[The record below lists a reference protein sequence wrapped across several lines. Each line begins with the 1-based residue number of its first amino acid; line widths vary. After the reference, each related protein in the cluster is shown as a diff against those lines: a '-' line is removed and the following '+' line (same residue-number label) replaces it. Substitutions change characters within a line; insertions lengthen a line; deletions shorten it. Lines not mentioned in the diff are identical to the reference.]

1 MDALREVDE
10 FSNSPVKVSR
20 MIGMHVV
27 NREGYLGTLKEVVI
41 DPQTGKVQHAL
52 VSFGGFLGI
61 GGKLIAVPFN
71 SLTYDA
77 VHNAYE
83 LDIPR
88 AQMRAAPGIDAE
100 NWPSISEEKRDRD
113 AHQYYGRSPF
123 WE

>member
-1 MDALREVDE
+1 MSALRELDE
-10 FSNSPVKVSR
+10 FSNSSVKVSR
-20 MIGMHVV
+20 MIGMPVV
-27 NREGYLGTLKEVVI
+27 NREGYLGYLKEVII
-41 DPQTGKVQHAL
+41 DPHTGKVQHAL

-61 GGKLIAVPFN
+61 GGKLFAVLFH

-77 VHNAYE
+77 EQNAYE

-88 AQMRAAPGIDAE
+88 AQLRETPSIDAE

-113 AHQYYGRSPF
+113 AHQYYGRSPS